1 METNNYNIDPY
12 DLRGV
17 EDDLNIDELVSI
29 VLLLYG
35 NKNVEW
41 ILEKLLNLLSN
52 PQTKLYLLQEY
63 ALHFNNWKLSVLE
76 ALTLTGCFQII
87 ENLGIP
93 SSECREKFS
102 SRNKNLSIN
111 SALRLLYELCE
122 NSSQKVTKNFIKYV
136 KEICQ
141 AALKCDDDF
150 MELYLMFCIS
160 NNLIKIG
167 STLDECDFTI
177 ILDYFKE
184 NKVSE
189 LQEVLDKFPIK
200 FNSVDNAGQMSSFN
214 SSIKS
219 IQISNSNIGKYKTDK
234 LHVLIINQQ
243 TFYREENPEVK
254 ELLPDHAL
262 SDRNGTEHDMK
273 ALKNLFGDLKYQ
285 VECAEDL
292 SHIDILKSVD
302 RATKKAAKENGLIVC
317 ILSHGHE
324 GVVYGSNSIPVRIK
338 DIRGLMASK
347 LLLSKPKILLI
358 QACQGDNLQKSA
370 KKIVPTTELDA
381 PSSST
386 ISGSLFAD
394 FLTFWSTIEGFA
406 SVRHIDNGTWFIQE
420 LVEKIKELHVNQHF
434 IDICTTVI
442 HAVHS
447 KRGYRDE
454 CMLPKI
460 DTTFTKNFFL
470 PHITDSKC

>member
-1 METNNYNIDPY
+1 MDISKHNIDPY

-29 VLLLYG
+29 VFLLYG

-41 ILEKLLNLLSN
+41 ILQKLLNLLNN
-52 PQTKLYLLQEY
+52 PQKKMYLLQEY
-63 ALHFNNWKLSVLE
+63 ALHFNDWKLNLLE

-87 ENLGIP
+87 ENLGIL

-102 SRNKNLSIN
+102 AGGNNMVIN
-111 SALRLLYELCE
+111 SGLRLLYELCE
-122 NSSQKVTKNFIKYV
+122 NSSQKVTKIFSTHV

-141 AALKCDDDF
+141 VAQKCDDEI

-167 STLDECDFTI
+167 STLDDCDFTF
-177 ILDYFKE
+177 ILDYFKH
-184 NKVSE
+184 NKVTE
-189 LQEVLDKFPIK
+189 LEEVLDKFPIK
-200 FNSVDNAGQMSSFN
+200 SNSIDNAGQMSTFN
-214 SSIKS
+214 GALKT
-219 IQISNSNIGKYKTDK
+219 IQISNSNIGKYKTEK

-243 TFYREENPEVK
+243 TFYREENPEVQD
-254 ELLPDHAL
+254 LLPDHAL
-262 SDRNGTEHDMK
+262 SDRKGTEHDKK

-292 SHIDILKSVD
+292 SHIDILKAVD
-302 RATKKAAKENGLIVC
+302 RATKKAARENGLIVC

-324 GVVYGSNSIPVRIK
+324 GIVYGSNSIPVRIK
-338 DIRGLMASK
+338 DIRGIMASK

-370 KKIVPTTELDA
+370 KKIILTTELDG

-420 LVEKIKELHVNQHF
+420 LVQKIKELHVNQHF

-460 DTTFTKNFFL
+460 DTTFTKNFYL

>member
-1 METNNYNIDPY
+1 MDTSKYNIDPY

-17 EDDLNIDELVSI
+17 EDDLTIDELVSI
-29 VLLLYG
+29 VFLLYG

-41 ILEKLLNLLSN
+41 ILQKLLNLLHN
-52 PQTKLYLLQEY
+52 PQTKIYLLQEY
-63 ALHFNNWKLSVLE
+63 ALNFNNWKLSMLE
-76 ALTLTGCFQII
+76 ALTLTGCFQIV
-87 ENLGIP
+87 ENLGVP

-102 SRNKNLSIN
+102 SRNKNLAIN
-111 SALRLLYELCE
+111 SGLRLLYELCE
-122 NSSQKVTKNFIKYV
+122 NSSQIVTKKFTTYV
-136 KEICQ
+136 KEKCIE
-141 AALKCDDDF
+141 AHKCDDDL

-160 NNLIKIG
+160 SNLIKIG
-167 STLDECDFTI
+167 STLDDCDFTFI
-177 ILDYFKE
+177 IDYFKQ

-189 LQEVLDKFPIK
+189 LQVVLDKFPIK
-200 FNSVDNAGQMSSFN
+200 CNSIDNAGKMGSFN
-214 SSIKS
+214 SAIKS
-219 IQISNSNIGKYKTDK
+219 IQISNTNIGKYKTEK

-262 SDRNGTEHDMK
+262 SDRKGTEHDKK
-273 ALKNLFGDLKYQ
+273 ALLNLFRDLNYQ
-285 VECAEDL
+285 VECAENL

-302 RATKKAAKENGLIVC
+302 RASKKAAKENGLIVC

-324 GVVYGSNSIPVRIK
+324 GIIYGSNSIPVRIK

-358 QACQGDNLQKSA
+358 QACQGDSLQKSA
-370 KKIVPTTELDA
+370 KKIVPTTELDG
-381 PSSST
+381 PTLST
-386 ISGSLFAD
+386 ISGSLYAD

-406 SVRHIDNGTWFIQE
+406 SVRHIDNGSWFIQE
-420 LVEKIKELHVNQHF
+420 LVEKIRELHVNQHF